1 MGKLGSGVAFD
12 TNLLEALLQPKD
24 VSPWLKKAMKATK
37 KRVVFNDCILEY
49 LFSPVTMVLTDY
61 SLVKKRLNNMGSKV
75 GPGRYSTSQ
84 ATKLASEIAEE
95 RYRRLLTE
103 PPVDNNET
111 YERRFAEITRRS
123 GQDLRIACEA
133 YTKGFAFLTADAKF
147 GNDFSIELESR
158 KLPTHVIPMSWL
170 RPSRK

>member
-24 VSPWLKKAMKATK
+24 VSPWLKKAIKATK

-49 LFSPVTMVLTDY
+49 LFSPVAMVLTDY
-61 SLVKKRLNNMGSKV
+61 PLVKKKLNSMGFKV

-95 RYRRLLTE
+95 RYQRLLTE
-103 PPVDNNET
+103 PPSKKKT
-111 YERRFAEITRRS
+111 YERRFAKITRSS